1 MLWCGC
7 RVSTTVSQT
16 FLALAGARHK
26 LKASRASTNIL
37 AVNNHVLEGLLL
49 LSAGDFSFLLRLPE
63 IRAHSSCI
71 MLHQEEPEASV
82 ELLEF
87 FCFLLFGNLRAH
99 FIQKREIQTLHQVR
113 VLQVTS
119 GVVGMTQKKMPF
131 HASFMLEQNRT
142 SHLPDTLIGPLAP
155 RHGSQIRLRLSP
167 RPRERCATNGR
178 KTEIQSNLHL
188 NSSHALVPSS
198 IFAFCI
204 TSFCCP
210 IPVLV
215 LFRFLQVL

>member
-1 MLWCGC
+1 MILLRHVSGMSCAMALPIFCTRSSLQHISWKYGISQHISAFERSLKVLWCGC

-26 LKASRASTNIL
+26 LKVSRASTNIL

-49 LSAGDFSFLLRLPE
+49 LSAGNFSFLLRLPE

-119 GVVGMTQKKMPF
+119 GVVGMTQKKD
-131 HASFMLEQNRT
+131 AIS
-142 SHLPDTLIGPLAP
+142 
-155 RHGSQIRLRLSP
+155 
-167 RPRERCATNGR
+167 C
-178 KTEIQSNLHL
+178 
-188 NSSHALVPSS
+188 
-198 IFAFCI
+198 
-204 TSFCCP
+204 
-210 IPVLV
+210 
-215 LFRFLQVL
+215 